1 MKIIFLDIDGVIA
14 TSQCWGKGNNNKWDA
29 YMFDPK
35 CVAVLN
41 FILKESGAEIILSSD
56 WKSQYT
62 LFEMNEIFT
71 HNGVIKGPI
80 GFTPTSKSYTADNFE
95 GGRSNEILDWL
106 DHHAKKPIL
115 KGGKAGVYDI
125 KWVAVDDLNMGE
137 YYAEKIGNLS
147 GGLKNF
153 VHVPKHMEGIKQ
165 TGIKEKIL
173 KFLE

>member
-14 TSQCWGKGNNNKWDA
+14 TSQCWGRGNENKWDS

-41 FILKESGAEIILSSD
+41 FILKETGADIVLSSD
-56 WKSQYT
+56 WKSHYS

-80 GFTPTSKSYTADNFE
+80 CFTPSSKTYTGDNLE
-95 GGRSNEILDWL
+95 GGRCDEILGWL
-106 DHHAKKPIL
+106 KHHGTSTK
-115 KGGKAGVYDI
+115 VSQNTREYDI
-125 KWVAVDDLNMGE
+125 KWVAIDDLDMS
-137 YYAEKIGNLS
+137 EKFDDISGNYVT
-147 GGLKNF
+147 GLKNF
-153 VHVPKHMEGIKQ
+153 VHCTKHMEGIKQ
-165 TGIKEKIL
+165 CGIKEKIL